1 MPNKNLLPF
10 CLFGLL
16 PLFMQQPAHADP
28 ALPGPYALPTAG
40 ARLLVFF
47 DIAPA
52 YKCVKH
58 HLRAAAR
65 MQGVDYAL
73 LQALIAAESDFNAT
87 AVSPKGAVGLMQLMP
102 ATAQRFGV
110 SADALGTVEQKLI
123 DPAVNVSTG
132 ARYLRYL
139 LDLFAGRID
148 LAVAAYNAGEGAV
161 QKAGNQIPDFRETR
175 NHVRTVLG
183 LYALL
188 QAAGQH
194 GASPAPD

>member
-1 MPNKNLLPF
+1 MPQKNLLRL
-10 CLFGLL
+10 CLPGVLL
-16 PLFMQQPAHADP
+16 LFMQQPAHADQASP
-28 ALPGPYALPTAG
+28 RPHALPTAG
-40 ARLLVFF
+40 ERLLVFF

-52 YKCVKH
+52 YKSVKH
-58 HLRAAAR
+58 HLRAAAK

-110 SADALGTVEQKLI
+110 RADAQRTVEQKLA

-139 LDLFAGRID
+139 LDLFAGRTD

-161 QKAGNQIPDFRETR
+161 QKAGNQVPDFRETR
-175 NHVRTVLG
+175 NHVRTVLD

-188 QAAGQH
+188 QAAGQQ
-194 GASPAPD
+194 GGFPQSD